1 MSAEVRSGPTSEAN
15 EPTVWTNVR
24 AALWAY
30 RLPILLLGGLVALLY
45 RPVVG
50 YDFVTWDDP
59 WYIVRNPHI
68 QSWHPEHLWAI
79 ATEPIA
85 RNFAPLTIFTFLVE
99 HTLWGLWPGG
109 YHATNVLLHAMN
121 AVLVFVLL
129 RQVTG
134 RAWIGWAAAVLFAV
148 HPVQVES
155 VAWISSRKTL
165 LAAAFTLASLICWL
179 KRERTGRD
187 EAWGM
192 LWLVLGLLCKVST
205 VVVPPIVFVFDVLVR
220 RRDRGEAIV
229 RQVVPAFF
237 CAMFVLMTA
246 SAQFTYIGGIRG
258 HFGMNKLQLLAVDAV
273 ILWKYI
279 GMLIAPLNLAVL
291 YDPPTDGIAVQMGV
305 SIAGWLLVAWLAWRE
320 RERRPM
326 VTFAAAA
333 WLLLLLPM
341 LNLFPLTTLM
351 NDRYLYLPCIVF
363 FAVAAVGMEAVFQW
377 AVTRLS
383 KRKLEAVSGIVPR
396 TAGIL
401 LLIAIGGTYACLTTR
416 QLPVWRDG
424 ASLWSHAR
432 DVTPSLTVVHIEW
445 ANVLHDRGRDEEAC
459 AVLVE
464 ALEQCRPDAADRER
478 IRRKLSEWRTE
489 SAGHLGAAGSR

>member
-1 MSAEVRSGPTSEAN
+1 MSTEVRTESSIAANGPG
-15 EPTVWTNVR
+15 VWTR
-24 AALWAY
+24 LRTTLWAY
-30 RLPILLLGGLVALLY
+30 RLPILVLGGLVALLY

-59 WYIVRNPHI
+59 WYIVRNTHI

-99 HTLWGLWPGG
+99 HTMWGLWPGG
-109 YHATNVLLHAMN
+109 YHVTNVLVHAIN

-134 RAWIGWAAAVLFAV
+134 RTWIGWAAAVLFAV

-165 LAAAFTLASLICWL
+165 LAATFTLASLICWL

-187 EAWGM
+187 EAWGL

-205 VVVPPIVFVFDVLVR
+205 VVVPPMVFVFDVLVR
-220 RRDRGEAIV
+220 REDRGEAIV

-246 SAQFTYIGGIRG
+246 SAQFTYIGGVRG
-258 HFGMNKLQLLAVDAV
+258 HFGMNKLHLLAVDAV
-273 ILWKYI
+273 ILWKYV
-279 GMLIAPLNLAVL
+279 GMLVAPSNLAVL
-291 YDPPTDGIAVQMGV
+291 YDPPTVGIAGQMAA
-305 SIAGWLLVAWLAWRE
+305 SIAGWGLVAWLAWRE
-320 RERRPM
+320 RERHPL

-333 WLLLLLPM
+333 WILLLLPM

-363 FAVAAVGMEAVFQW
+363 FGVAAAGAEAAFRWIVERWPALQ
-377 AVTRLS
+377 AGTAARL
-383 KRKLEAVSGIVPR
+383 VPV
-396 TAGIL
+396 TAGVL
-401 LLIAIGGTYACLTTR
+401 LLTAVGGTYGCLTTR

-432 DVTPSLTVVHIEW
+432 EVTPTLAVVHIEW
-445 ANVLHDRGRDEEAC
+445 ANVLHEHGRDEEAC

-464 ALEQCRPDAADRER
+464 ALEECRPDEADRER

-489 SAGHLGAAGSR
+489 TAGHLGAIESR